1 MKRPTAIRPG
11 IALLAALFFSASA
24 FAEPATPVAGVQREV
39 GPGAYR
45 PLYPPSPREAVVSV
59 VAFALDRYPV
69 TNEDYARFVRANPS
83 WKRGAPA
90 RILADESYLAHWTS
104 PDGPGPDVS
113 PKAPVVR
120 VSWFAAKAYCAFA
133 GARLPTE
140 AEWELAA
147 MASPTQKDA
156 SADKAFLEAISV
168 WYARPNKGPLAPVGR
183 GPANAWGISDLHGL
197 IWEWVSDFNS
207 TLVTSDAREGS
218 GGDRMRFCGASALGA
233 RDTTDYVKF
242 MRVALRGSLRA
253 DYTTSLLGFRCAKTL
268 PRPDGGAR

>member
-1 MKRPTAIRPG
+1 MARIGAALAC
-11 IALLAALFFSASA
+11 ALLWSASA
-24 FAEPATPVAGVQREV
+24 IAIADSKAPLREV
-39 GPGAYR
+39 GPGSYK
-45 PLYPPSPREAVVSV
+45 PLYPPSPREAVVPV
-59 VAFALDRYPV
+59 RAFLLDRYPV
-69 TNEDYARFVRANPS
+69 TNEDYARFVSANPN

-90 RILADESYLAHWTS
+90 RILADESYLLHWKNA
-104 PDGPGPDVS
+104 DGPGVGVN

-120 VSWFAAKAYCAFA
+120 VSWFSAKAYCAWS

-147 MASPTQKDA
+147 MASATNKDA
-156 SADKAFLEAISV
+156 SADKVFLEAISV
-168 WYARPNKGPLAPVGR
+168 WYAQPSVGPLPAVGR
-183 GPANAWGISDLHGL
+183 GPANAWGIFDLHGL

-207 TLVTSDAREGS
+207 TLVTSDAREGA

-242 MRVALRGSLRA
+242 MRVAFRGSLRA

-268 PRPDGGAR
+268 EPHDGGAK